1 MNLLKAITTVG
12 GFTMLSRVF
21 GFLRDM
27 LIANFLG
34 AGMVAD
40 AFVVA
45 FRLPN
50 LFRRLF
56 AEGAFAAAFVPIF
69 ARELEGGAAADAEAA
84 RAHAHARAREFA
96 DQSMALLALVLLV
109 FVAAME
115 IIMPWAMVV
124 LAGGFE
130 DVPGKMELA
139 TDLSRIAFPYLLF
152 ISLVSLQSGVL
163 NSLGK
168 FAAAAAAPVL
178 LNLTLIAALLIFAD
192 RMETP
197 GHALA
202 WGVFWAGVVQFAWL
216 AWHCR
221 QNGFPLRLVR
231 PRWTEKVALLV
242 KRILPVVFGASLYQ
256 VNLLIGTILATY
268 VSDGAVSYLYYADR
282 VTQLPLGVVGVA
294 VGTALL
300 PLLARQLKAG
310 ETAAAQNSQNRG
322 LEFALLLTLPA
333 AAACL
338 IIPEEIIRVL
348 FERGAF
354 GADAT
359 QATAMALFAYATG
372 LPAYVLIR
380 VLAPGFYAREDTT
393 TPVRIAVAAMAVNI
407 ALMLILMKPMGHVGI
422 ALAASVS
429 AWLNTLLLLIVLVR
443 RGHFA
448 LDARLRQRLPRILLA
463 TAGMVG
469 VLEIL
474 RQNLGSLTA
483 GTTGEQVLGIV
494 ILVAAGMAAYGL
506 FAVLLSA
513 AGLKDAKS
521 MLRAKDL

>member
-12 GFTMLSRVF
+12 GFTLLSRVF
-21 GFLRDM
+21 GFVRDM

-56 AEGAFAAAFVPIF
+56 AEGAFAAAFVPLF
-69 ARELEGGAAADAEAA
+69 ARELEGDADTEAA
-84 RAHAHARAREFA
+84 RARARAFA
-96 DQSMALLALVLLV
+96 DQAMALLALVLVV
-109 FVAAME
+109 FTALFE
-115 IIMPWAMVV
+115 IAMPWVMVV
-124 LAGGFE
+124 MAGGFAE
-130 DVPGKMELA
+130 VPGKMELA

-152 ISLVSLQSGVL
+152 ISLVSLQSGIL
-163 NSLGK
+163 NSLGR

-178 LNLTLIAALLIFAD
+178 LNLVLIAALLGFAD

-202 WGVFWAGVVQFAWL
+202 WGVFWAGIAQFAWL

-221 QNGFPLRLVR
+221 AHGFPLRLVR
-231 PRWTEKVALLV
+231 PQWTEKVALLI

-268 VSDGAVSYLYYADR
+268 VADGAVSYLYYADR

-310 ETAAAQNSQNRG
+310 ETSAALNSQNRG

-338 IIPEEIIRVL
+338 VIPDEIIRVL

-354 GADAT
+354 GAE
-359 QATAMALFAYATG
+359 ATAATAAALFAYATG

-380 VLAPGFYAREDTT
+380 VLAPGFYAREDTA
-393 TPVRIAVAAMAVNI
+393 TPVRIAIAAMAVNI
-407 ALMLILMKPMGHVGI
+407 VLMLVLMKPMGHVGI
-422 ALAASVS
+422 AFAASAS
-429 AWLNTLLLLIVLVR
+429 AWLNTLLLAIVLVR

-448 LDARLRQRLPRILLA
+448 LDARLRGRLPRILLA

-469 VLEIL
+469 VLEIA
-474 RQNLGSLTA
+474 RQNLGFLTA
-483 GTTGEQVLGIV
+483 GNTGERALGLIL
-494 ILVAAGMAAYGL
+494 LVALGL
-506 FAVLLSA
+506 VAFTALALVLRA
-513 AGLKDAKS
+513 AGIRDAKS